1 MAYVIL
7 GVLEGALC
15 GDCAEPASQGTVRI
29 YRAAQR
35 SPHEVL
41 VHAVAR
47 PKQTYGLLTAKEID
61 AKQGRLLVEAETD
74 ARGHF
79 RAVIGDQQG
88 YDGESPLEVDLHF
101 ARNADGQPMQLAITT
116 FQPEWRDTELGVA
129 AKFQHVISQRIW
141 CRILQLLGIWVICG
155 RVTHCETRRPIRG
168 VRVRA
173 LDVDWIQDDP
183 LGDAITDAQGRFR
196 IYYGRSMFRRTPFLG
211 LSAEISGPD
220 VYFRIEAL
228 DGTVLLAER
237 PRRGRDPDRENV
249 GHCFCAELC
258 LPHDP
263 PEPPAPHAEPQFTH
277 VGQYEI
283 PQGSALND
291 FTADGHA
298 NHGGTA
304 LAFTGTLELRG
315 TLPDGG
321 APPREYRFLVAEYD
335 PATGASGPLRVV
347 DAAMIAPTHLGNLQR
362 YELDAGGNLV
372 LRAYPYWL
380 NDSSK
385 PLNAVVKAGGWIEV
399 PTANDLGNPATFT
412 PGTGRFNHGDA
423 LMRLDTTRFLLEEFD
438 LVAPPPAH
446 AAGDAL
452 PAGRKSRVHTFR
464 LIFEERSVGVPASV
478 RQDELARIVISNVR
492 YRQLRHPSWAV
503 QDLALPAVVMLD
515 IRELQGP
522 GNGCSRI
529 GNELHALYTV
539 YHPHLASATISFE
552 GNGTLPAPHVPAI
565 SADGQAASG
574 SGGHLF
580 DTSGLQPCAYIL
592 HLVATLHLTDGYDM
606 ASPIYDHLA
615 FCVAPR
621 P

>member
-15 GDCAEPASQGTVRI
+15 GDCAEPADQGIVRI

-35 SPHEVL
+35 SPQEAL

-47 PKQTYGLLTAKEID
+47 PKQTYGLLSASEIE
-61 AKQGRLLVEAETD
+61 AKQDRLLVEAETD

-101 ARNADGQPMQLAITT
+101 SRNGDGEPMQLAITT
-116 FQPEWRDTELGVA
+116 FQPDWRETDLGLA

-141 CRILQLLGIWVICG
+141 CRILELLGIWVICG
-155 RVTHCETRRPIRG
+155 RVTHCETRKPIRG

-173 LDVDWIQDDP
+173 FDVDWIQDDP
-183 LGDAITDAQGRFR
+183 LGSDVTDAQGRFR
-196 IYYGRSMFRRTPFLG
+196 IYYTRAVFRRTPILG
-211 LSAEISGPD
+211 LAAEISGPD
-220 VYFRIEAL
+220 VYFRVEAL
-228 DGTVLLAER
+228 DGTLLLAER

-249 GHCFCAELC
+249 GHCFCADLC
-258 LPHDP
+258 LPHEPPPPHDP
-263 PEPPAPHAEPQFTH
+263 PAEPQFTH
-277 VGQYEI
+277 VGQYAI
-283 PQGSALND
+283 PQGGALND
-291 FTADGHA
+291 FTAGGYADHA
-298 NHGGTA
+298 GTP
-304 LAFTGTLELRG
+304 LAFTSTIELRG

-335 PATGASGPLRVV
+335 PGTGASGPLRVV
-347 DAAMIAPTHLGNLQR
+347 DASMIAPTHIGNLQR

-372 LRAYPYWL
+372 LRSYPYWL

-399 PTANDLGNPATFT
+399 PTEDDLGSPATFT

-423 LMRLDTTRFLLEEFD
+423 LMRLDTTRFLLEAFD
-438 LVAPPPAH
+438 LTAPVH

-452 PAGRKSRVHTFR
+452 PAAQKSRVHTFR
-464 LIFEERSVGVPASV
+464 LIFEERSVGVPAST
-478 RQDELARIVISNVR
+478 RRDELVRIVISNVR
-492 YRQLRHPSWAV
+492 YRQLRHPSWAA
-503 QDLALPAVVMLD
+503 QDAMLPAVVMLD

-522 GNGCSRI
+522 GGGCSRI
-529 GNELHALYTV
+529 ADALHALYTV
-539 YHPHLASATISFE
+539 YHPHLGSATISFE
-552 GNGTLPAPHVPAI
+552 GNGALPAPHVPAI
-565 SADGQAASG
+565 SADGQTVSG
-574 SGGHLF
+574 SSGHLF

-592 HLVATLHLTDGYDM
+592 HLVATFHLTDGYNT

-615 FCVAPR
+615 FCVAS
-621 P
+621 

>member
-7 GVLEGALC
+7 GALEGALC
-15 GDCAEPASQGTVRI
+15 GDCAEPANQGIVRI
-29 YRAAQR
+29 YRATQR
-35 SPHEVL
+35 SPQEAL
-41 VHAVAR
+41 AHAVAR
-47 PKQTYGLLTAKEID
+47 PKQTYDLLD
-61 AKQGRLLVEAETD
+61 AKAIEAKRDRLLVEVETD

-79 RAVIGDQQG
+79 RAIIGDKQD
-88 YDGESPLEVDLHF
+88 YDGESPLEVDLF
-101 ARNADGQPMQLAITT
+101 FSKNADGEPLQLAITT
-116 FQPEWRDTELGVA
+116 FQPEWRDSDLGVA

-155 RVTHCETRRPIRG
+155 RVIHCETRKPIRG

-173 LDVDWIQDDP
+173 FDVDWIQDDP
-183 LGDAITDAQGRFR
+183 LGSAITDAQGRFR
-196 IYYGRSMFRRTPFLG
+196 IYYGRSTFRRTPFLG

-220 VYFRIEAL
+220 VYFRVEAL

-263 PEPPAPHAEPQFTH
+263 PPPPDVYAEPQFTH
-277 VGQYEI
+277 VGRYEI

-298 NHGGTA
+298 NDGGTP
-304 LAFTGTLELRG
+304 LAFTSTIELRG
-315 TLPDGG
+315 SLPDGG
-321 APPREYRFLVAEYD
+321 APAREYRFLVAEYD

-347 DAAMIAPTHLGNLQR
+347 DASMIAATHFGNLQR

-372 LRAYPYWL
+372 LRSYPYWL

-399 PTANDLGNPATFT
+399 PTENDLGNPATFT

-423 LMRLDTTRFLLEEFD
+423 LMRLDTTTLVFDQFD

-446 AAGDAL
+446 VTGDAL
-452 PAGRKSRVHTFR
+452 PAARKSRVHTFR
-464 LIFEERSVGVPASV
+464 LIFEERSVGAPASV
-478 RQDELARIVISNVR
+478 RRDELARIVISNVR
-492 YRQLRHPSWAV
+492 YRQLRHPSWAG
-503 QDLALPAVVMLD
+503 QDLPLPAVVMLD
-515 IRELQGP
+515 IQELQGA

-529 GNELHALYTV
+529 QSQLHALYTI
-539 YHPHLASATISFE
+539 YHPHLGSATISFE
-552 GNGTLPAPHVPAI
+552 GNGALPAPHVPTI
-565 SADGQAASG
+565 SADGQAVSG

-580 DTSGLQPCAYIL
+580 DTSSLQPCAYIL
-592 HLVATLHLTDGYDM
+592 HLVATFHLTDGEYR
-606 ASPIYDHLA
+606 ASPIEDHLA

-621 P
+621 S